1 MVTNVSLD
9 NYKSPIELT
18 ETPWRTIV
26 EEKDDKIFV
35 SIQSEYGVRLDKD
48 ELFKALHYDR
58 AQYQKGYADGVRDA
72 REEIVHCCDCD
83 LCVSLQSAADSE
95 VLHFCRH
102 WSNRITDPTDYCS
115 KGIFKKE
122 VSEWQTKKL

>member
-72 REEIVHCCDCD
+72 REEIASF
-83 LCVSLQSAADSE
+83 SLLIKCFI
-95 VLHFCRH
+95 VLSVLSL
-102 WSNRITDPTDYCS
+102 SNEPAFRAPSFIIRS
-115 KGIFKKE
+115 LG
-122 VSEWQTKKL
+122 